1 MEYLDCMEYLFD
13 TTEMD
18 KKIIQKILKCR
29 RCRFGK
35 KKYNLHC
42 KKFCKYDIQSN

>member
-1 MEYLDCMEYLFD
+1 MEYLDCMEDVFD

-18 KKIIQKILKCR
+18 KKIIQKMLKCSH
-29 RCRFGK
+29 CRFGK

-42 KKFCKYDIQSN
+42 EKFCLKI